1 MINCCFFC
9 RSWGVGPGDMKILF
23 ESVGQLCDIL
33 MNFFSEV
40 TCVMHSNV
48 GIFHLCN
55 VMWTSVADIWYHHL
69 SNCYLTMNEISVA
82 LLFGH

>member
-1 MINCCFFC
+1 MVQVYLCLSY

-40 TCVMHSNV
+40 LYMISCVK
-48 GIFHLCN
+48 CN
-55 VMWTSVADIWYHHL
+55 TGV
-69 SNCYLTMNEISVA
+69 
-82 LLFGH
+82 

>member
-1 MINCCFFC
+1 MFVIFDLFLCADSYPSRTLDKMIWISHNMIHFVVGQSDQTCFY

-40 TCVMHSNV
+40 TQ
-48 GIFHLCN
+48 
-55 VMWTSVADIWYHHL
+55 
-69 SNCYLTMNEISVA
+69 
-82 LLFGH
+82 